1 MLPDDGERLALIG
14 MVLSVLLTSI
24 RARAGSDSSGG
35 DDTSVDI
42 DPDTSFLEGV
52 CDSTSPGDIVGVTQN
67 GTDLARCLSIKS

>member
-52 CDSTSPGDIVGVTQN
+52 CDF
-67 GTDLARCLSIKS
+67 